1 MERISDARREFDER
15 IKGLSPSFRVCCKML
30 ADAIE
35 QILSG
40 ECTEDEIADVVTSLN
55 PETRGYK
62 REEDYVTIDKGMKIM
77 GMGQN
82 RVRSCA
88 LMRENGI
95 VNEKFN
101 TVPIGY
107 NRRKI
112 LALKHR
118 EEEAYQK
125 RIDRMRTEKRMRRGE
140 NKERQ

>member
-15 IKGLSPSFRVCCKML
+15 IKGLSPSFRVCCRML
-30 ADAIE
+30 ANAIE

-40 ECTEDEIADVVTSLN
+40 ECTEDEIADVMTSLS
-55 PETRGYK
+55 PETKGYK
-62 REEDYVTIDKGMKIM
+62 REEDYVTIDKGMKM
-77 GMGQN
+77 LGLGQN
-82 RVRSCA
+82 RVRFCA

-112 LALKHR
+112 LALKHK
-118 EEEAYQK
+118 EEESYQK
-125 RIDRMRTEKRMRRGE
+125 RLDGISVRRRLKRKEEKE
-140 NKERQ
+140 

>member
-15 IKGLSPSFRVCCKML
+15 IKGLSPSFRVCCRML
-30 ADAIE
+30 ANAIE

-40 ECTEDEIADVVTSLN
+40 ECTEDEIADVITSLN
-55 PETRGYK
+55 PETKGYK
-62 REEDYVTIDKGMKIM
+62 REEDYVTIDKGMKM
-77 GMGQN
+77 LGPGQN
-82 RVRSCA
+82 RVRFCA

-118 EEEAYQK
+118 EEESYQK
-125 RIDRMRTEKRMRRGE
+125 RLDGISVRRRLKRKEEKE
-140 NKERQ
+140 

>member
-15 IKGLSPSFRVCCKML
+15 IKGLSPSFRVCCRML
-30 ADAIE
+30 ANAIE

-40 ECTEDEIADVVTSLN
+40 ECTEDEIADVITSLN
-55 PETRGYK
+55 PETKGYK
-62 REEDYVTIDKGMKIM
+62 REEDYVTIDKGMKM
-77 GMGQN
+77 LGLGQN
-82 RVRSCA
+82 RVRFCA

-112 LALKHR
+112 LALKHK
-118 EEEAYQK
+118 EEESYQK
-125 RIDRMRTEKRMRRGE
+125 RLDGISVRRRLKRKEEKE
-140 NKERQ
+140 

>member
-15 IKGLSPSFRVCCKML
+15 IKGLSPSFRVCSRML
-30 ADAIE
+30 ANAIE

-40 ECTEDEIADVVTSLN
+40 ECTEDEIADVITSLN
-55 PETRGYK
+55 PETKGYK
-62 REEDYVTIDKGMKIM
+62 REEDYVTIDKGMKM
-77 GMGQN
+77 LGLGQN
-82 RVRSCA
+82 RVRFCA

-112 LALKHR
+112 LALKHK
-118 EEEAYQK
+118 EEESYQK
-125 RIDRMRTEKRMRRGE
+125 RLDGISVRRRLKRKEEKE
-140 NKERQ
+140 

>member
-15 IKGLSPSFRVCCKML
+15 IKGLSPSFRVCCRML
-30 ADAIE
+30 ANAIE

-40 ECTEDEIADVVTSLN
+40 ECTEDEIADVITSLN
-55 PETRGYK
+55 PETKGYK
-62 REEDYVTIDKGMKIM
+62 REEDYVTIDKGMKM
-77 GMGQN
+77 LGLGQN
-82 RVRSCA
+82 RVRFCA

-118 EEEAYQK
+118 EEESYQK
-125 RIDRMRTEKRMRRGE
+125 RLDGISVRRRLKRKEEKE
-140 NKERQ
+140 

>member
-15 IKGLSPSFRVCCKML
+15 IKGLSPSFRVCCRML
-30 ADAIE
+30 ANAIE

-40 ECTEDEIADVVTSLN
+40 ECTEDEIADVMTSLN
-55 PETRGYK
+55 PETKGYK
-62 REEDYVTIDKGMKIM
+62 REEDYVTIDKGMKM
-77 GMGQN
+77 LGLGQN
-82 RVRSCA
+82 RVRFCA

-112 LALKHR
+112 LALKHK
-118 EEEAYQK
+118 EEESYQK
-125 RIDRMRTEKRMRRGE
+125 RLDGISVRRRLKRKEEKE
-140 NKERQ
+140 